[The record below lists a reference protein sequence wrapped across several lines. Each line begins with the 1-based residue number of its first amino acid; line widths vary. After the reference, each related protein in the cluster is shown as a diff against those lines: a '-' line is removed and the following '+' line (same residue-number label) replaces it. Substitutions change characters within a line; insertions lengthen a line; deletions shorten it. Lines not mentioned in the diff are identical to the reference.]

1 MWRPTVRYVESSGVS
16 NGDVFSDIAGRYDR
30 LNAILSLGRDQAWRK
45 RAVERLPGGRILDLG
60 AGTGAANEIL
70 SSSDVVALDPSP
82 QMLALND
89 ADYRVV
95 GVAEGLPFKQGAFDA
110 VLSAYVFRNLESV
123 EATLI
128 EIHRVLRPGGLL
140 GVVDLARPEAGW
152 QRSLHRL
159 GTSILLPIA
168 GASIGAREEYRY
180 LHQTL
185 DKHPPPEELLAAS
198 PLRLVDTWRMGPMGF
213 VWGAIL
219 EKD

>member
-1 MWRPTVRYVESSGVS
+1 MS

-30 LNAILSLGRDQAWRK
+30 LNAILSLGRDQAWRR
-45 RAVERLPGGRILDLG
+45 RAVERLRGGRILDLG
-60 AGTGAANEIL
+60 AGTGAANEIFAA
-70 SSSDVVALDPSP
+70 SEVVALDPSP

-95 GVAEGLPFKQGAFDA
+95 GVGEGLPFEEGAFDA

-128 EIHRVLRPGGLL
+128 EIHRVLRPGGRL

-152 QRSLHRL
+152 QRNLHRL

-168 GASIGAREEYRY
+168 GASIGARDEYRY

-185 DKHPPPEELLAAS
+185 DKHPPPEELLASS

-213 VWGAIL
+213 VWAAIL
-219 EKD
+219 EKE